1 MSLEI
6 ILPKKKFEG
15 PCVLKIWIGNKF
27 YIANTHNMLWLRT
40 KIETLYEQYVT
51 QGADPKEMHF
61 VILKEIHK
69 LNQKRLSKQL
79 KSKKP
84 KTAEPLQITFEL
96 LFNSASGYKM
106 LKYALETFAKD
117 YGHRNCINPSNVPYL
132 PNTFLNKNGD
142 WRYTWLTPSDAA
154 NYEKLLKKYDIEK

>member
-15 PCVLKIWIGNKF
+15 PCVLKIWIGKKF

-40 KIETLYEQYVT
+40 KIETLYEEYIIK
-51 QGADPKEMHF
+51 GANPTEMHF
-61 VILKEIHK
+61 VILREIHK
-69 LNQKRLSKQL
+69 LSNKQL
-79 KSKKP
+79 EKQTRSKKA
-84 KTAEPLQITFEL
+84 TAPLQITFEL

-117 YGHRNCINPSNVPYL
+117 YGHRNCINTSNVPYL
-132 PNTFLNKNGD
+132 PNTSLNKNGE